1 MRARSC
7 GMSSRHSSS
16 LSAIAPRNSA
26 VKSFVDERRVGQ
38 GRRERVD
45 QPGLEHQLT
54 VDRQAVEAHHSVR
67 RVELDEFAG
76 ENETARA

>member
-1 MRARSC
+1 
-7 GMSSRHSSS
+7 
-16 LSAIAPRNSA
+16 